1 MKDHY
6 YNSIGRVRQLLSPS
20 LGLRDDYKH
29 ALSYN
34 FAFFLASYIPCRFR
48 LFLLVNFQ
56 LVGDSCS
63 FPLPFPYTVQIP
75 YYRYNLAMQHP
86 SYIPNS
92 LFLIVDF
99 A

>member
-1 MKDHY
+1 MAQLSKRGDWRVIIMKDHY

-34 FAFFLASYIPCRFR
+34 FVFFLASYIPCRFC

-56 LVGDSCS
+56 
-63 FPLPFPYTVQIP
+63 
-75 YYRYNLAMQHP
+75 
-86 SYIPNS
+86 
-92 LFLIVDF
+92 
-99 A
+99 